1 MRSQLGA
8 QHDAGARFDYVIGVC
23 DREALDGC
31 PVFPAERRR
40 LAAGGLTALA
50 VCSV

>member
-31 PVFPAERRR
+31 PVFPPS
-40 LAAGGLTALA
+40 AAGSLPAA
-50 VCSV
+50 